1 MSDPFHNLKDSI
13 KKDFDGFS
21 FPKERKNAVK
31 AAIQK
36 KQSHLELHNWKVE
49 TLKNILDSLQDEAK
63 HGYEIST
70 QLFQKNELSF
80 KNNEGQLYILLHLL
94 ENKKIITSKWMKD
107 RKYYS
112 LTSKGKK
119 YVASY
124 EHQGSKQQVSL
135 KHLIEEVSL

>member
-21 FPKERKNAVK
+21 FSEERKNAVK

-49 TLKNILDSLQDEAK
+49 TLKNILDSLQDKAK

-80 KNNEGQLYILLHLL
+80 KSNEGQLYILLHLL

>member
-1 MSDPFHNLKDSI
+1 MDDPFYNLKDSI

-21 FPKERKNAVK
+21 FSEERKNAVK

-80 KNNEGQLYILLHLL
+80 KSNEGQLYILLHLL

>member
-21 FPKERKNAVK
+21 FSEERKNAVK
-31 AAIQK
+31 SAIQK

-80 KNNEGQLYILLHLL
+80 KSNEGQLYILLHLL

-112 LTSKGKK
+112 ITSKGKK

>member
-1 MSDPFHNLKDSI
+1 K
-13 KKDFDGFS
+13 
-21 FPKERKNAVK
+21 
-31 AAIQK
+31 
-36 KQSHLELHNWKVE
+36 
-49 TLKNILDSLQDEAK
+49 
-63 HGYEIST
+63 

-80 KNNEGQLYILLHLL
+80 KSNEGQLYILLHLL

>member
-1 MSDPFHNLKDSI
+1 MNDPFYNLKDSI
-13 KKDFDGFS
+13 KKDFEGFS
-21 FPKERKNAVK
+21 FSEERKNAVK

-80 KNNEGQLYILLHLL
+80 KSNEGQLYILLHLL
-94 ENKKIITSKWMKD
+94 ENKKIITSKWIEN

-112 LTSKGKK
+112 LTTKGKK

-135 KHLIEEVSL
+135 KHLIEEASL

>member
-21 FPKERKNAVK
+21 FSEERKNAVR

-63 HGYEIST
+63 HGYEISP

>member
-1 MSDPFHNLKDSI
+1 MDDPFYNLKDSI
-13 KKDFDGFS
+13 KKDFEGFS
-21 FPKERKNAVK
+21 FSEERKNAVK

-36 KQSHLELHNWKVE
+36 KQSHLELHDWKVE
-49 TLKNILDSLQDEAK
+49 TLKTILDSLQDEAK

-80 KNNEGQLYILLHLL
+80 KSNEGQLYILLHLL

>member
-21 FPKERKNAVK
+21 FSEERKDAVK

-36 KQSHLELHNWKVE
+36 KQSHLELHDWKVE
-49 TLKNILDSLQDEAK
+49 TLKTILDSLQDEAK

-80 KNNEGQLYILLHLL
+80 KSNEGQLYILLHLL

>member
-1 MSDPFHNLKDSI
+1 MSDPFHNLKHSI
-13 KKDFDGFS
+13 KKDFEGFS
-21 FPKERKNAVK
+21 FSEERKNAVK

-80 KNNEGQLYILLHLL
+80 KSNEGQLYILLHLL

>member
-1 MSDPFHNLKDSI
+1 MNDPFYNLKDSI
-13 KKDFDGFS
+13 KKDFEGFS
-21 FPKERKNAVK
+21 FSEERKNAVK
-31 AAIQK
+31 ETIRK
-36 KQSHLELHNWKVE
+36 KQSHLELHYWKEE
-49 TLKNILDSLQDEAK
+49 TLRNISDSLHDEAK

-94 ENKKIITSKWMKD
+94 ENKKIITSKWIEN

-112 LTSKGKK
+112 LTTKGKK

-124 EHQGSKQQVSL
+124 EHQGSKQKISL
-135 KHLIEEVSL
+135 KHLIEEASL

>member
-1 MSDPFHNLKDSI
+1 MNDPFYNLKDSI
-13 KKDFDGFS
+13 KKDFEGFS
-21 FPKERKNAVK
+21 FSEERKNAVK
-31 AAIQK
+31 ETIRK
-36 KQSHLELHNWKVE
+36 KQSHLELHYWKEE
-49 TLKNILDSLQDEAK
+49 TLRNILDSLHDEAK

-70 QLFQKNELSF
+70 QLFHKNELSF

-94 ENKKIITSKWMKD
+94 ENKKIITSKWIEN

-112 LTSKGKK
+112 LTTKGKK

-135 KHLIEEVSL
+135 KHLIEEASL

>member
-1 MSDPFHNLKDSI
+1 MDDPFYNLKDSI
-13 KKDFDGFS
+13 KKDFEGFS
-21 FPKERKNAVK
+21 FSEERKNAVK

-36 KQSHLELHNWKVE
+36 KQSHLELHDWKVE
-49 TLKNILDSLQDEAK
+49 TLKTILDSLQDEAK

-80 KNNEGQLYILLHLL
+80 KSNEGQLYILLHLL

-112 LTSKGKK
+112 ITSKGKK

>member
-13 KKDFDGFS
+13 KKDFDDFS
-21 FPKERKNAVK
+21 FSEERKNAVK

-36 KQSHLELHNWKVE
+36 KQSHLELHDWKAE
-49 TLKNILDSLQDEAK
+49 TLKTILDSLQDEAK

-94 ENKKIITSKWMKD
+94 ENKRIITSKWMEN

>member
-21 FPKERKNAVK
+21 FSEERKNAVK

-36 KQSHLELHNWKVE
+36 KQSHLELHDWKVE
-49 TLKNILDSLQDEAK
+49 TLKTILDSLQDEAK

-80 KNNEGQLYILLHLL
+80 KSNEGQLYILLHLL

>member
-1 MSDPFHNLKDSI
+1 MNDPFYNLKDSI
-13 KKDFDGFS
+13 KKDFEGFS
-21 FPKERKNAVK
+21 FSEERKNAVK
-31 AAIQK
+31 ETIRK
-36 KQSHLELHNWKVE
+36 KQSHLELHYWKEE
-49 TLKNILDSLQDEAK
+49 TLRNILDSLHDEAK

-94 ENKKIITSKWMKD
+94 ENKKIITSKWMEN

-124 EHQGSKQQVSL
+124 EHQGSKQKISL
-135 KHLIEEVSL
+135 KHLIEQASL

>member
-21 FPKERKNAVK
+21 FSEERKNAVK

-80 KNNEGQLYILLHLL
+80 KSNEGQLYILLHLL

>member
-1 MSDPFHNLKDSI
+1 MNDPFHNLKHSI
-13 KKDFDGFS
+13 KKDFEGFS
-21 FPKERKNAVK
+21 FSEERKNAVK

-80 KNNEGQLYILLHLL
+80 KSNEGQLYILLHLL

-112 LTSKGKK
+112 ITSKGKK

>member
-1 MSDPFHNLKDSI
+1 MSDSFHNLKDSI

-21 FPKERKNAVK
+21 FSEERKNAVK

-36 KQSHLELHNWKVE
+36 KQSHLELHDWKVE
-49 TLKNILDSLQDEAK
+49 TLKTILDSLQDEAK

-80 KNNEGQLYILLHLL
+80 KSNEGQLYILLHLL

-112 LTSKGKK
+112 ITSKGKK

>member
-1 MSDPFHNLKDSI
+1 MNDPFHNLKDSI

-21 FPKERKNAVK
+21 FSEERKNAVK